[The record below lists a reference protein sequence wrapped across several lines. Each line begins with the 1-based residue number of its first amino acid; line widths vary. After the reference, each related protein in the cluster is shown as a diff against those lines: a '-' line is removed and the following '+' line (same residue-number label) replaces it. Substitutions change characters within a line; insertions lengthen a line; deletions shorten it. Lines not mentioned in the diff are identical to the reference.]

1 MPITMRSTWRVACP
15 QPFRKTWRRALYG
28 MGFAL
33 YEGEGSEGNPAW
45 VIVTTI
51 IILRG
56 L

>member
-1 MPITMRSTWRVACP
+1 VACP
-15 QPFRKTWRRALYG
+15 QPFLKTWRRALYG

-33 YEGEGSEGNPAW
+33 YEGEESEGNTAW
-45 VIVTTI
+45 TMMTTI